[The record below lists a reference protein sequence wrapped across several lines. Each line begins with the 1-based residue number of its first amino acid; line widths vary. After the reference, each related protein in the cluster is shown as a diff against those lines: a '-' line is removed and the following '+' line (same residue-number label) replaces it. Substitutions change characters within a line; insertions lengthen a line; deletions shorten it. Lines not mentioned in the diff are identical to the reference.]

1 MAVEQRVSRIQPRLV
16 VVEERFSQADAA
28 WPSNAAAQSIQ
39 IVQTERSTP
48 AGNAP
53 EFAAPI
59 ASMPDGGDAQAQSP
73 NYHEALEMIS
83 SAALTMASIEDQ
95 SHRIRANAFALTQR
109 VRSERFETDQQ
120 ISVLQGQLEASHFV
134 AEQLR
139 QQLAQAEERASV
151 AEEWLQR
158 FQEAIAS
165 AFAAR
170 RTAEMV
176 S

>member
-1 MAVEQRVSRIQPRLV
+1 
-16 VVEERFSQADAA
+16 
-28 WPSNAAAQSIQ
+28 
-39 IVQTERSTP
+39 
-48 AGNAP
+48 
-53 EFAAPI
+53 
-59 ASMPDGGDAQAQSP
+59 MPDGGDAQAQSP
-73 NYHEALEMIS
+73 NYLEALEMIS

-120 ISVLQGQLEASHFV
+120 ISVLQEQLEASHYV

-139 QQLAQAEERASV
+139 QQLAHAEERASV

-170 RTAEMV
+170 RTAEMA